1 MKLPFTQTSEQK
13 FFVVFRCQGFCES
26 VWTKSVFTVISEL
39 SDSFWMLA
47 AKTGFVFQRMEDQS
61 STTTRLL
68 S

>member
-13 FFVVFRCQGFCES
+13 FVVVFRCQGFCES

-61 STTTRLL
+61 STTT